1 MVFSG
6 SHHRALKS
14 QQWQDTPRKW
24 HILQEYKNGPFLVDL
39 EHFWVPRNYSQITR
53 LADVVSLIRSSHS
66 SILNTAHHEISSY
79 FGSGFQEQILSLVI
93 GILRSRH
100 STPRNPIFCKFSFE
114 RCKIEHLRQ
123 LNDQMEMCSNQ
134 FDLDRCRIR
143 EGYRIYSNMKW
154 WSRLD
159 SWFIS

>member
-6 SHHRALKS
+6 SQHRALKS

-24 HILQEYKNGPFLVDL
+24 HILQECKNGPFLVDL

-79 FGSGFQEQILSLVI
+79 FGFVCPDRNFSFLIFTRRYLNILIIKVI
-93 GILRSRH
+93 KIKIRESMKGILPVVVMVIQSNPVQQVNNRSML
-100 STPRNPIFCKFSFE
+100 SVS
-114 RCKIEHLRQ
+114 
-123 LNDQMEMCSNQ
+123 SNQ
-134 FDLDRCRIR
+134 IHFMGLKHVI
-143 EGYRIYSNMKW
+143 NV
-154 WSRLD
+154 
-159 SWFIS
+159 F